1 MPDPASETAIP
12 QAGARDSLMLR
23 EAREAPAAVARALAA
38 NDAAC
43 RHLAERLRA
52 APPPFAVTCA
62 RGSSDHAATYAKYL
76 FELRLGMVTASVG
89 PSVRSVYAAAP
100 RMQGALFLAI
110 SQSGRS
116 PDLVQLA
123 TAARGGG
130 ASTVALVNAAASPLA
145 AACETVLPLHAGAE
159 RSVAATKSLLAA
171 LATVLRLFAA
181 WHGDRGLDAVLDRL
195 PRDLETAA
203 RADWSA
209 ALPPLRDAQH
219 LYVVA
224 RGIGL
229 AVAQEAALKLKETAG
244 LHAEALSAA
253 ELMHGPLALARPDF
267 PVLMFVQRD
276 EAEAGL
282 LDLAADLRRRHV
294 PLIVAG
300 AQPVAGAVHLPLA
313 PDIAAFAAPLAL
325 LQSFYPLAE
334 AVARARGRDPDRP
347 PHLNKVT
354 ETL

>member
-1 MPDPASETAIP
+1 MAAAPGT
-12 QAGARDSLMLR
+12 SLMLR

-38 NDAAC
+38 NTADC
-43 RHLAERLRA
+43 RALAERLRA

-76 FELRLGMVTASVG
+76 FELRLGLVTASMG

-100 RMQGALFLAI
+100 RMAGALFLAL

-123 TAARGGG
+123 AAARAGG
-130 ASTVALVNAAASPLA
+130 AATVALVNEAASPLA
-145 AACETVLPLHAGAE
+145 GACETVLQLHAGPE
-159 RSVAATKSLLAA
+159 RSVAATKSVIAA
-171 LATVLRLFAA
+171 LAAVVQLYAF
-181 WHGDRGLDAVLDRL
+181 WHGEPALAPVLERL
-195 PRDLETAA
+195 PRDLEAAA

-209 ALPPLRDAQH
+209 ALPLLSNAQH
-219 LYVVA
+219 LYVIA

-253 ELMHGPLALARPDF
+253 ELMHGPLALAGADF
-267 PVLMFVQRD
+267 PVLMFVQPD

-282 LDLAADLRRRHV
+282 IDLADDLRRRGV
-294 PLIVAG
+294 PLVVAG
-300 AQPVAGAVHLPLA
+300 ARPVAGAVHLPLA
-313 PDIAAFAAPLAL
+313 PDIDALAAPLVL

-334 AVARARGRDPDRP
+334 AAARARGHDPDRP
-347 PHLNKVT
+347 PHLRKVT

>member
-1 MPDPASETAIP
+1 MA
-12 QAGARDSLMLR
+12 ARQGKPGISLMLR
-23 EAREAPAAVARALAA
+23 EAREAPEAVARALSA
-38 NDAAC
+38 NEAAC
-43 RHLAERLRA
+43 RALAERLRA

-76 FELRLGMVTASVG
+76 FELRLGLVTASVG

-100 RMQGALFLAI
+100 RMKDALFLAI

-123 TAARGGG
+123 LAAREGG
-130 ASTVALVNAAASPLA
+130 AVTVALVNEAASPLA
-145 AACETVLPLHAGAE
+145 GACETVLPLHAGPE
-159 RSVAATKSLLAA
+159 RSVAATKSVLAA
-171 LATVLRLFAA
+171 LATVLQLFAQ
-181 WHGDRGLDAVLDRL
+181 WSGDPGLKPALERL
-195 PRDLETAA
+195 PEELAAAA

-209 ALPPLRDAQH
+209 ALPALRAARH

-229 AVAQEAALKLKETAG
+229 AAAQEAALKLKETGG
-244 LHAEALSAA
+244 LHAEPLSAA
-253 ELMHGPLALARPDF
+253 ELMHGPLALAGPEF

-282 LDLAADLRRRHV
+282 MALAEDLKRRRV
-294 PLIVAG
+294 PLLVAG
-300 AQPVAGAVHLPLA
+300 ARPVAGAVHLPLA
-313 PDIAAFAAPLAL
+313 PEVEAVTAPLAL
-325 LQSFYPLAE
+325 LQAFYPLAE

-347 PHLNKVT
+347 PHLGKVT

>member
-1 MPDPASETAIP
+1 MADAEAAT
-12 QAGARDSLMLR
+12 GESLMLR
-23 EAREAPAAVARALAA
+23 EACEAPEAVARALSS
-38 NDAAC
+38 NEAAC
-43 RHLAERLRA
+43 RALAERLRA

-76 FELRLGMVTASVG
+76 FELRLGLVTASVG
-89 PSVRSVYAAAP
+89 PSVRSVYASMP
-100 RMQGALFLAI
+100 RMNGALFLAI

-123 TAARGGG
+123 AAARAGG
-130 ASTVALVNAAASPLA
+130 AVTVALVNAAASPLA
-145 AACETVLPLHAGAE
+145 DACETVLPLHAGPE
-159 RSVAATKSLLAA
+159 RSVAATKSVLAA
-171 LATVLRLFAA
+171 LATVLQLFGH
-181 WHGDRGLDAVLDRL
+181 WSGDPALRPLLDRL
-195 PRDLETAA
+195 PRDLEAAA

-209 ALPPLRDAQH
+209 ALPLLRTAQH
-219 LYVVA
+219 FYVVA

-229 AVAQEAALKLKETAG
+229 AAAQEAALKLKETAG
-244 LHAEALSAA
+244 LHAEAVSAA
-253 ELMHGPLALARPDF
+253 ELMHGPLALAGPEF

-276 EAEAGL
+276 EAETGL
-282 LDLAADLRRRHV
+282 LALAEDLRRRRV

-300 AQPVAGAVHLPLA
+300 VRPIAGAVHLPLA
-313 PDIAAFAAPLAL
+313 PEIEAVAAPLAM

-347 PHLNKVT
+347 PHLGKVT